1 MAKKEI
7 SELREV
13 FNQELIKYSDV
24 FYGKCV
30 RDATDENYFVKLTLE
45 MLEFLDL
52 YFENYGVEFVKDY
65 SSIIGEIVYFSFY
78 GFELFPIDEKLRKQI
93 SEDEDPSNGL
103 EFYSLKDIENLVSSV
118 SDNRGFAGIMDSFT
132 HVTYDNF
139 NDLFIYSMLKY
150 KNKK

>member
-1 MAKKEI
+1 M
-7 SELREV
+7 
-13 FNQELIKYSDV
+13 
-24 FYGKCV
+24 
-30 RDATDENYFVKLTLE
+30 RDATEENYFVKLTLE

-52 YFENYGVEFVKDY
+52 NFENYGVEFVNDY
-65 SSIIGEIVYFSFY
+65 SDVIGEIVYFSFY

-118 SDNRGFAGIMDSFT
+118 SDNRGFAGVMDSFT

>member
-1 MAKKEI
+1 M
-7 SELREV
+7 
-13 FNQELIKYSDV
+13 
-24 FYGKCV
+24 
-30 RDATDENYFVKLTLE
+30 RDATEENYFVKLTLE

-52 YFENYGVEFVKDY
+52 NFENYGVEFVNDY
-65 SSIIGEIVYFSFY
+65 SDVIGEIVYFSFY

-118 SDNRGFAGIMDSFT
+118 SDNRGFAGVMDSFT

-139 NDLFIYSMLKY
+139 NDLFSYSMLKY